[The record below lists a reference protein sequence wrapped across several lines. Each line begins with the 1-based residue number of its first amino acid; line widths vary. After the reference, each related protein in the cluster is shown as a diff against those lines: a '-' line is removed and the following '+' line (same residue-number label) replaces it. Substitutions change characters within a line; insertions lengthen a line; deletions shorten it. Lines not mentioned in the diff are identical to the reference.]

1 MYTAS
6 CLCGEIEFNI
16 KQRVDKIFI
25 CHCQQCQKAQGS
37 AFVAVAVIERKNIQF
52 INGENLLNYY
62 SATQGKKRFFCRNC
76 ATPLYSYRDDLPEVI
91 RLRVGV
97 INEPLYTKIYAHA
110 FTRYKAKWFEIPKDQ
125 SLRFLEKNNSSP

>member
-37 AFVAVAVIERKNIQF
+37 AFVAVAVIERKYSIYKW
-52 INGENLLNYY
+52 GE
-62 SATQGKKRFFCRNC
+62 ST
-76 ATPLYSYRDDLPEVI
+76 
-91 RLRVGV
+91 
-97 INEPLYTKIYAHA
+97 
-110 FTRYKAKWFEIPKDQ
+110 
-125 SLRFLEKNNSSP
+125 